1 MMVNSCSGV
10 VGLTENPAAL
20 ESGGLL
26 DLSRHDEERILPQHN
41 PHIAEKH
48 YHHEEKFSAQKLFKQ
63 QFLSLVQVFHDMGNH
78 FLKHLLRAVEPEPAN
93 CNG

>member
-10 VGLTENPAAL
+10 VGLTENPAAF

-26 DLSRHDEERILPQHN
+26 DLSRHDEERILTQYN

-48 YHHEEKFSAQKLFKQ
+48 
-63 QFLSLVQVFHDMGNH
+63 
-78 FLKHLLRAVEPEPAN
+78 
-93 CNG
+93 